1 MSAHLAE
8 EKILG
13 NIQKEYVKPLKEIRF
28 VSLTVSV
35 ACRIKRQSHEIME
48 IWR

>member
-28 VSLTVSV
+28 VSLKHAIDRMYIDV
-35 ACRIKRQSHEIME
+35 M
-48 IWR
+48 